1 MDLNYLY
8 KRQQVSLFH
17 ADNAAC
23 DRSRRAHRA
32 MTDAYVS
39 LLASARSDTSRTVG
53 GFLKNGLSEKTMTAF
68 PERNASTS
76 QKPALPLS
84 ESAREPLAT
93 KSASSEPDALAH
105 YGISAVTLMCYEW
118 GGYRYSNAKDA
129 IAAAKRG
136 ASK

>member
-1 MDLNYLY
+1 MDLNYRY
-8 KRQQVSLFH
+8 KRKTRFVILREQRGMRQVAPRASG
-17 ADNAAC
+17 DG
-23 DRSRRAHRA
+23 RR
-32 MTDAYVS
+32 YVS
-39 LLASARSDTSRTVG
+39 LLAGARNDTSRTVG

-84 ESAREPLAT
+84 ESVREPLAT

-118 GGYRYSNAKDA
+118 GGYRYSHARDA